1 MQFLSDFLG
10 CNLKNLSNFQNFA
23 NFNLENFDFQKHH
36 FQENFSLKYLH
47 NSNIV
52 LIFVSVKTK
61 DNRVMK
67 KYLVITNN
75 EKYYLIEAISSISAA
90 KKLTSY
96 LLKKNNVTLDEV
108 FELIKNVENIIDLTK
123 FNLED

>member
-1 MQFLSDFLG
+1 
-10 CNLKNLSNFQNFA
+10 
-23 NFNLENFDFQKHH
+23 
-36 FQENFSLKYLH
+36 
-47 NSNIV
+47 
-52 LIFVSVKTK
+52 
-61 DNRVMK
+61 MK

-75 EKYYLIEAISSISAA
+75 EKCYLIEAISLMSAA

-96 LLKKNNVTLDEV
+96 LLKKKNVTLDEV

>member
-1 MQFLSDFLG
+1 
-10 CNLKNLSNFQNFA
+10 
-23 NFNLENFDFQKHH
+23 
-36 FQENFSLKYLH
+36 
-47 NSNIV
+47 
-52 LIFVSVKTK
+52 
-61 DNRVMK
+61 MK

-75 EKYYLIEAISSISAA
+75 ENYYISSMSAA

>member
-1 MQFLSDFLG
+1 
-10 CNLKNLSNFQNFA
+10 
-23 NFNLENFDFQKHH
+23 
-36 FQENFSLKYLH
+36 
-47 NSNIV
+47 
-52 LIFVSVKTK
+52 
-61 DNRVMK
+61 MK

-96 LLKKNNVTLDEV
+96 LLLKKNNVTLDEV

>member
-1 MQFLSDFLG
+1 M
-10 CNLKNLSNFQNFA
+10 KN
-23 NFNLENFDFQKHH
+23 
-36 FQENFSLKYLH
+36 
-47 NSNIV
+47 
-52 LIFVSVKTK
+52 
-61 DNRVMK
+61 
-67 KYLVITNN
+67 YLVITNN
-75 EKYYLIEAISSISAA
+75 EYYLIEAISPMSAA